1 MKIEIHDV
9 IDCSTD
15 PALAKII
22 EPCLSYKSVYYR
34 QGLYKKIRK
43 EYMKSSMSKGSGR
56 YFFYTGLLPKV
67 IAFCKERNVP
77 ITIEGEEERIPPLT
91 PNLDTRI
98 FTDEIRRKIQIRQ
111 VEKALKKQRGVIVA
125 PTGTGKTMTGLAI
138 LSAFIIHKHI
148 KILWLC
154 HTKDLM
160 YQSGSVAKEKFGIDV
175 GYVGDG
181 QSDYSKTLT
190 CATRQSFIKIAPD
203 VGFEFD
209 VVLVD
214 EAHHLSSFDGEYAW
228 ILKSILAPVRLG
240 LTATMP
246 SSQESLLAIEAF
258 LGPIIDEVTIEEGQ
272 VKKIMADIKIKLL
285 KIPTDH
291 SIKDLRKYSDVYD
304 ASVTNRT
311 TQHRIVVSKAK
322 EHVVKGESVLI
333 IVHRIAHG
341 YNLLEECKRQGLE
354 AYFAQ
359 GLTESSVRRQLKES
373 LNGKKI
379 HCVIATTIWKEGV
392 DLPELNVIINAA
404 GGKSE
409 IATMQTLG
417 RGLRKTMTKNTLI
430 LYDTFD
436 NSHYYLVSHFGERM
450 CLYSDNDWI

>member
-1 MKIEIHDV
+1 MKIKIHDV
-9 IDCSTD
+9 IDCTVD

-22 EPCLSYKSVYYR
+22 EPCLSYKTVYYR
-34 QGLYKKIRK
+34 QGMYKKIRK
-43 EYMKSSMSKGSGR
+43 EYMKSTLTKGEGR
-56 YFFYTGLLPKV
+56 YFFNTGLLPRV
-67 IAFCKERNVP
+67 LNYCKERNVP
-77 ITIEGEEERIPPLT
+77 VTVEGEEERIPPLA
-91 PNLDTRI
+91 PYLDSRI
-98 FTDEIRRKIQIRQ
+98 FTDEVRRQIQIRQ
-111 VEKALKKQRGVIVA
+111 VEKALTKQRGVIVA

-138 LSAFIIHKHI
+138 ISSFIIHKRI

-160 YQSGSVAKEKFGIDV
+160 YQSGKVAKEKFGIDV

-181 QSDYSKTLT
+181 QSDYSQTLT

-214 EAHHLSSFDGEYAW
+214 EAHHLSGFDGEYAW
-228 ILKSILAPVRLG
+228 ILKSVLAPVRLG

-246 SSQESLLAIEAF
+246 TSQESILAIEAF
-258 LGPIIDEVTIEEGQ
+258 LGPIIDTVSIEEGQ
-272 VKKIMADIKIKLL
+272 EKKIMAEIKIKLL

-304 ASVTNRT
+304 ASVTNRI
-311 TQHRIVVSKAK
+311 TQHRIIVSKTK
-322 EHVVKGESVLI
+322 EHISKGDSVLI
-333 IVHRIAHG
+333 IVHRITHG
-341 YNLLEECKRQGLE
+341 YNLLEECKRQGVE

-359 GLTESSVRRQLKES
+359 GLTESSVRNQLKES
-373 LNGKKI
+373 LNGKHI

-409 IATMQTLG
+409 IATLQTLG
-417 RGLRKTMTKNTLI
+417 RGLRKTPSKKLLI

-436 NSHYYLVSHFGERM
+436 SSHYYLVSHFGERM
-450 CLYSDNDWI
+450 CLYSDNEWL